1 MACSADGALGRESHM
16 RTIWIRGVCALA
28 ILSPAQQLAAQQVV
42 AQEAPEPQALVVAA
56 ENLMAGDE
64 RHRALQR
71 RGLSAQVLLNGDVV
85 RYRLTFT
92 NVTDVDASN
101 VAFVDPIPD
110 GLLYVGESATADRED
125 ARIDFSIDGGS
136 NYAERPLIV
145 EIVDGERVERPAP
158 PESFT
163 HIRWTVAGPVAPGA
177 QVTAQFDAR
186 FHTLSTESI
195 SEETSLEAPEST
207 QQDAKPA
214 GTDLSG

>member
-1 MACSADGALGRESHM
+1 M
-16 RTIWIRGVCALA
+16 RGVWALA
-28 ILSPAQQLAAQQVV
+28 ILSPAQTLSAQQVA
-42 AQEAPEPQALVVAA
+42 AQEQSEPEALVVVA

-71 RGLSAQVLLNGDVV
+71 RGLSAQILLNGDVV

-92 NVTDVDASN
+92 NVTDVDVRD

-110 GLLYVGESATADRED
+110 GLLYVGESASADRED

-136 NYAERPLIV
+136 SYSDRPLIV
-145 EIVDGERVERPAP
+145 ETVDGERIERPAP
-158 PESFT
+158 PETYT
-163 HIRWTVAGPVAPGA
+163 HIRWTVAGPVAPGER
-177 QVTAQFDAR
+177 VTAQFDAR

-195 SEETSLEAPEST
+195 AEETSPDAPEST

-214 GTDLSG
+214 ETDASG

>member
-1 MACSADGALGRESHM
+1 M
-16 RTIWIRGVCALA
+16 RTLWIRGVLALA
-28 ILSPAQQLAAQQVV
+28 LLTPAHQLVD
-42 AQEAPEPQALVVAA
+42 QEAPEPQALVIAA

-64 RHRALQR
+64 RHRSLQR
-71 RGLSAQVLLNGDVV
+71 RGLSAQILLNGDVV

-92 NVTDVDASN
+92 NVTDVDVSG

-110 GLLYVGESATADRED
+110 GLLYVGESASVDRED
-125 ARIDFSIDGGS
+125 ARIEYSIDGGS

-158 PESFT
+158 PGTYT
-163 HIRWTVAGPVAPGA
+163 HIRWTVPGAVAPGA

-186 FHTLSTESI
+186 LHTLSPESI

-207 QQDAKPA
+207 QQDARPA
-214 GTDLSG
+214 GTDVSDSDRTDR

>member
-1 MACSADGALGRESHM
+1 M
-16 RTIWIRGVCALA
+16 RTLWIRGVCALA
-28 ILSPAQQLAAQQVV
+28 ILSPVQVLTAQKLA

-64 RHRALQR
+64 RHRSLQR
-71 RGLSAQVLLNGDVV
+71 RGLSAQILLNGDVV

-92 NVTDVDASN
+92 NVTDVDVSD
-101 VAFVDPIPD
+101 VAFVDPVPD
-110 GLLYVGESATADRED
+110 GLLYVGESAGADRED
-125 ARIDFSIDGGS
+125 ARIEYSTDGGS

-158 PESFT
+158 PETFT

-186 FHTLSTESI
+186 FHTLSPESI
-195 SEETSLEAPEST
+195 SKEVKPVAPEST
-207 QQDAKPA
+207 QQDASPA
-214 GTDLSG
+214 GTDASG